1 MIETYS
7 VQTQGQSAAS
17 AAGMSYDDFLGIFSD
32 ETALKRLN
40 TVEEV
45 AAVAVFLASAARRRA
60 RTAR

>member
-1 MIETYS
+1 MIEPYS
-7 VQTQGQSAAS
+7 VQTQGQSAAA

-45 AAVAVFLASAARRRA
+45 AAVAVFLAGPLGAGT
-60 RTAR
+60 TAP